1 MAITFWWIFEIVVL
15 IGLLRSLSILEAKP
29 SYRHQPN
36 PASGSKAATKEPSN
50 HSVNQT
56 WRRDL
61 CAEGIEPNPGPGHFN
76 ALSLNCGSRDNTWSI
91 ANMLCDQKV
100 MADVV
105 CLQETFLDPGTGQ
118 TMVHKLGLAGY
129 RLWTTEPKQSG
140 GQYRGGVAMVINSE
154 STAFVLLLCASRPS
168 SCSSFVVS
176 LWKGHEASEET
187 EDFLA
192 FLEEMHLQALSQGI
206 PIALLGDW
214 NWQPHENLLLQDAAF
229 TFVAVQEGEELLPTR
244 WQGRRAIDYA
254 LLSPNM
260 LGNTAFMVE
269 AFGDHKGVAFQ
280 LQCALVEGQSYA
292 RVPTRRFRQP
302 DQMTRQQWRSALAE
316 AWVNENSQ
324 VPPEK
329 ALDADGE
336 WLWFN
341 TKLEQTFSKVE
352 GGRPRD
358 FCAVAKAVVRNSCP
372 AMTPVWR
379 VSNMDLTKKDP

>member
-1 MAITFWWIFEIVVL
+1 
-15 IGLLRSLSILEAKP
+15 LSQVQKTALATAWSVPLEDARAW
-29 SYRHQPN
+29 YQPN
-36 PASGSKAATKEPSN
+36 PASGSKAATKEPSD

-118 TMVHKLGLAGY
+118 TMAHKLGLAGY

-140 GQYRGGVAMVINSE
+140 CQYRGGVAMVIK
-154 STAFVLLLCASRPS
+154 STLRARHL
-168 SCSSFVVS
+168 SSFSARAGQAVAVHLDNIIVVS

-206 PIALLGDW
+206 PITILGDW

-229 TFVAVQEGEELLPTR
+229 TFVALQEGEELLPTR

-260 LGNTAFMVE
+260 LGNAAFMVE

-280 LQCALVEGQSYA
+280 LQCVEGHCYA

-316 AWVNENSQ
+316 AWVNENSK
-324 VPPEK
+324 VPPEG

-352 GGRPRD
+352 GGRPRG
-358 FCAVAKAVVRNSCP
+358 FCRSKGSGP
-372 AMTPVWR
+372 QLLP
-379 VSNMDLTKKDP
+379 SNDTRLAGFKHGSYKKDP